1 MVCFQYWVFMRMCD
15 QVDEEAVENEGDE
28 VESVGEEALTAP
40 NAMICVQGTSAK

>member
-1 MVCFQYWVFMRMCD
+1 MCD

-28 VESVGEEALTAP
+28 VESGEEALTAP